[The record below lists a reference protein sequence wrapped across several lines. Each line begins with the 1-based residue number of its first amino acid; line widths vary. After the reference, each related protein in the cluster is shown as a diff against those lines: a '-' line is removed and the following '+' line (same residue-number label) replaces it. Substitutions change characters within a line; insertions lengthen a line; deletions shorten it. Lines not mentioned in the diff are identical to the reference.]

1 MAPSMIVRCPR
12 DDDDGVTDC
21 GVLCSDGR
29 SLPELSTGLKNML
42 DSFGTLKSNQPE
54 NFGQRTP
61 PRCGPCSGRN
71 DPTQGNVACK
81 NVRLAAIG
89 GYLSRHQ
96 GSSLL
101 ADIFVQC
108 RARVQQ
114 SQPVSRLSGFCSKA
128 FLAFLFP
135 CAAPPAV
142 KCTNGIPRMRGP
154 AMTRRRR
161 A

>member
-29 SLPELSTGLKNML
+29 SLPELSTGLKNVL

-54 NFGQRTP
+54 NFG
-61 PRCGPCSGRN
+61 SGRRRAVAHV
-71 DPTQGNVACK
+71 QGATILPK
-81 NVRLAAIG
+81 AISHAKM
-89 GYLSRHQ
+89 YAWQRS
-96 GSSLL
+96 
-101 ADIFVQC
+101 ADICPVTKGVLCWLTSSFSA

-114 SQPVSRLSGFCSKA
+114 SQPGSRLSGLCSKA

>member
-12 DDDDGVTDC
+12 DDDEGGTDC

-29 SLPELSTGLKNML
+29 SLPELSTGLKNVL

-89 GYLSRHQ
+89 GCPVTKGVLCWLT
-96 GSSLL
+96 SSFS
-101 ADIFVQC
+101 A

-135 CAAPPAV
+135 CAARPAV